1 MNVPMVGSPPSH
13 RNLPAGGRIRLDP
26 RVRLW
31 AGGQVLIG
39 GSPWR
44 VSRLAPVARD
54 FVRQLVRDGPA
65 GTRLSSAPD
74 RAVARVLI
82 DRGFAILTTEPHHL
96 PSECP
101 VVVPAMDRPAS
112 LDRCLASLARESVHV
127 VDDASTDSEAI
138 AAVTAAHGAHLH
150 RHTFNQ
156 GPAAARNTGLNGT
169 TGEFVAFLDSDCV
182 APPGWAGRML
192 HHFDD
197 PAVAAVA
204 PRVVPSPPVSSVLE
218 RYEASR
224 SSLDMGRHP
233 ELVRPRS
240 RLGFVPS
247 AALIVRR
254 EALGASGFDQDLRL
268 GEDVDLVWRLAEAG
282 WHVRYDPTV
291 TVSHETRAR
300 PSQWLRRRYDYGTSA
315 AALERRHPG
324 NLAPARVSAWNLATL
339 GLVAAR
345 RPLAAA
351 SVSVAAVVALT
362 LRIRSLPRG
371 PQLAG
376 RVVLQG
382 FVADGA
388 SIGHLLRREWWP
400 VGCAALLLSPRSR
413 TARTLV
419 ACMLGPIAWEWLT
432 TDTRLDPVRYTAL
445 RLLDDAAYGTG
456 VIASSVTS
464 RVAAPLVPR
473 VRLPEIGNARVRL
486 PGVARRPEARP

>member
-1 MNVPMVGSPPSH
+1 MTHGGRGGVSPGSPHTRFVCAALGVIRRWDCH
-13 RNLPAGGRIRLDP
+13 RFG
-26 RVRLW
+26 
-31 AGGQVLIG
+31 
-39 GSPWR
+39 
-44 VSRLAPVARD
+44 
-54 FVRQLVRDGPA
+54 
-65 GTRLSSAPD
+65 
-74 RAVARVLI
+74 
-82 DRGFAILTTEPHHL
+82 
-96 PSECP
+96 
-101 VVVPAMDRPAS
+101 
-112 LDRCLASLARESVHV
+112 CLA
-127 VDDASTDSEAI
+127 D
-138 AAVTAAHGAHLH
+138 
-150 RHTFNQ
+150 
-156 GPAAARNTGLNGT
+156 
-169 TGEFVAFLDSDCV
+169 
-182 APPGWAGRML
+182 L

-204 PRVVPSPPVSSVLE
+204 PRVVPSPPVSSLLE

-345 RPLAAA
+345 RPVAAA
-351 SVSVAAVVALT
+351 SVSAAATAALA
-362 LRIRSLPRG
+362 LRTRSLPRG

-376 RVVLQG
+376 RVVLHG

-400 VGCAALLLSPRSR
+400 IGCAAMLLSPRSR

-419 ACMLGPIAWEWLT
+419 ACMLGPIAWEWMT
-432 TDTRLDPVRYTAL
+432 TETRLDPVRYTAL

-464 RVAAPLVPR
+464 RVAAPWSRGYASRRLGTHVRDCPVSRGGPR
-473 VRLPEIGNARVRL
+473 PVLRTAVSS
-486 PGVARRPEARP
+486 

>member
-1 MNVPMVGSPPSH
+1 MNAPVVGSPPSN
-13 RNLPAGGRIRLDP
+13 RTLPAGGRVRLDP

-31 AGGQVLIG
+31 GGGEVLIG

-44 VSRLAPVARD
+44 VSRLATGAQD
-54 FVRQLVRDGPA
+54 FVRKMVREGPS
-65 GTRLSSAPD
+65 GTRLSSAHD
-74 RAVARVLI
+74 RAVARVLL
-82 DRGFAILTTEPHHL
+82 DRGFAILATEPRT
-96 PSECP
+96 PASDCP
-101 VVVPAMDRPAS
+101 VVIPAMDRPSS
-112 LDRCLASLARESVHV
+112 LDRCLASLTRESVHV
-127 VDDASTDSEAI
+127 VDDGSTDGEAI
-138 AAVTAAHGAHLH
+138 AAIAAAHGAHLH
-150 RHTFNQ
+150 RHTVNS
-156 GPAAARNTGLNGT
+156 GPAAARNTGLART

-182 APPGWAGRML
+182 APPGWPGRML

-197 PAVAAVA
+197 PAVAAVT
-204 PRVVPSPPVSSVLE
+204 PRVVPSPPLSSLLE
-218 RYEASR
+218 RYEATR

-254 EALGASGFDQDLRL
+254 EALGASGFDEDLRL

-315 AALERRHPG
+315 AALESRHPG

-345 RPLAAA
+345 RPVAAA
-351 SVSVAAVVALT
+351 SVSAAAIAALT
-362 LRIRSLPRG
+362 LRTRSLPQG

-376 RVVLQG
+376 RIVLQG
-382 FVADGA
+382 LVADGA
-388 SIGHLLRREWWP
+388 SIGHILRREWWP
-400 VGCAALLLSPRSR
+400 IGCAAMLLSPRSR

-419 ACMLGPIAWEWLT
+419 ACMLGPIAWEWMT
-432 TDTRLDPVRYTAL
+432 TETRLDPVRYTAL

-456 VIASSVTS
+456 VIASSVKA
-464 RVAAPLVPR
+464 RDAAPLVPR
-473 VRLPEIGNARVRL
+473 VRLPGIGDARV
-486 PGVARRPEARP
+486 